1 MNKSIKVAFY
11 KVEIFSSKNQKSLK
25 LYSFE
30 ELMKE
35 LTTILDGEDN
45 NQIIESK
52 NGLETSIWFDYL
64 NYFEKF
70 NLQDCK
76 RIYFLLAKDVKSL
89 MEEDKKNK
97 KLKHK
102 ETFESDNH
110 LKIPSHFVYFLDKQI
125 LGVEEMNNAPTK
137 SAISRIMQDKLNVKI
152 SFKPI
157 NRDDLIERIKLFQ
170 EAIESVEFDIQDFSK
185 LIKNAEPDKFLEFL
199 NKNES
204 HIKIKTK
211 LISNEN
217 KKFAIDLF
225 SKLLY
230 KLNNK
235 NNIESEILKE
245 INNMKIHFKNEH
257 SKQELI
263 ELFNNFLVF
272 KADRKLAYEDLS
284 EIEDE
289 IEKRIKYSKSVY
301 ETIIGFYNEYFK

>member
-11 KVEIFSSKNQKSLK
+11 KVEIFSSKKQKSLK

-30 ELMKE
+30 ELIKE
-35 LTTILDGEDN
+35 LTTVLDEEDN

-70 NLQDCK
+70 NLQDCNC
-76 RIYFLLAKDVKSL
+76 IYFLLAKDVKSL
-89 MEEDKKNK
+89 MEEDKKKK

-110 LKIPSHFVYFLDKQI
+110 LKIPSHFVYFPDKQI
-125 LGVEEMNNAPTK
+125 LGVEETDNAPTK
-137 SAISRIMQDKLNVKI
+137 SAISRITQNKLNVKV

-170 EAIESVEFDIQDFSK
+170 ETIESVEFNIQDFSK
-185 LIKNAEPDKFLEFL
+185 LVKNAEPDKFTDFL

-204 HIKIKTK
+204 NIKIKTK

-217 KKFAIDLF
+217 KKFVIDLF
-225 SKLLY
+225 SELLH
-230 KLNNK
+230 NK

-245 INNMKIHFKNEH
+245 INNMKIHFKNEYN
-257 SKQELI
+257 KQELI

-272 KADRKLAYEDLS
+272 KADRRLVYEDLS